1 MRLFFK
7 ELKKSAALVVVI
19 AILLVIQATCDL
31 SLPSYTS
38 DIINVGIQQGG
49 ITSNIPDVI
58 RESSIKKLS
67 MYMTNDDKE
76 IVFQH
81 FIEVENNGEY
91 PLAIDEPIYEWDG
104 EEEELL
110 QDILSLPMLIKMGTE
125 MSGNMVSDIPIE
137 KIESVLPQIIEEAEQ
152 LPELILNQSGI
163 AFVKQE
169 YEAMGLNVSSIQNK
183 YILQVGAKMVG
194 FALLVMALA
203 ISVTF
208 LASRIAARIGK
219 DLRIGVFEKVI
230 AFSNKEMDEFST
242 ASLITRSTND
252 IQQVQILTVLF
263 LRIVLYSP
271 ILAIGGIIKIL
282 NTNLSMAWILAAGV
296 GAILLLVAIV
306 FAIAM
311 PKFKQMQVLV
321 DKINLVMR
329 EVLTGLP
336 VIRAFSTDK
345 YEMER
350 FDKANN
356 NLTKNSLFVNRT
368 MAFMMPIMM
377 LLMNFMSILIVWV
390 GAKYIDNGSM
400 QVGDMMAFIQYA
412 MQIIMSFLM
421 LTMVSIVLPR
431 ASVSATRI
439 NEVLNKDIAINDPIS
454 EEEMNENLKGVVEF
468 KDVSFKY
475 PNAEANVISNIS
487 FITKPGETTAIIG
500 STGSGKSTLI
510 NLIPRF
516 YDIDQGE
523 ILVNGVNIKKIKQK
537 NLRDKIGYIPQK
549 GVLFSGTIE
558 SNIKFSDNDAPDE
571 IMEHAAKIAQ
581 AKEFIDSKTDMYQDT
596 IAQGGANVSGGQ
608 KQRLSIARAIAKQP
622 EIFIFDDSFSAL
634 DFKTDLALR
643 RALKKEITNAS
654 IIIVAQRIST
664 IVDAEQILVLDEGQI
679 VGRGSHKELLKTC
692 EVYKQ
697 IAASQLSKEELE
709 YE

>member
-523 ILVNGVNIKKIKQK
+523 ILVNGVNVKKIKQK

>member
-19 AILLVIQATCDL
+19 AILLIIQATCDL

-49 ITSNIPDVI
+49 ITSNVPDVI
-58 RESSIKKLS
+58 RESSLQKLS

-91 PLAIDEPIYEWDG
+91 PLVIDEPIYEWDG

-194 FALLVMALA
+194 LALLVMALA

-596 IAQGGANVSGGQ
+596 IAQGGTNVSGGQ

-697 IAASQLSKEELE
+697 IAVSQLSKEELE